1 MRTKLAT
8 VLVIPSLAFMVVAGV
23 QTSALVGQATGLDE
37 FADQVALGRQITTL
51 VHDLQS
57 ERDRTAG
64 NLAALQAKKTTAGQA
79 TTDIRQYYVAV
90 DRSADDFREAAEPL
104 AGGDAAW
111 RVAFNRAT
119 DAIDDLP
126 TLRSAVAGGAVS
138 ADTVIGNYTRT
149 VEALLT
155 LLAQPSPGVERPELT
170 EMVLRY
176 VEIARI
182 KEISSRVRAR
192 LFAAASAGAY
202 GPTDQVELADLRAQ
216 QLTALADFRIAA
228 TNEQILRYQRAA
240 GDPKFGAAV
249 AMEQTTIA
257 TGSGDAK
264 VLEPFRWW
272 SLSQDRHDLLREV
285 ESDVLGD
292 AVDEAGARSGDQL
305 RRTLLVAGSVLAV
318 LLIALVI
325 SVFIGRSV
333 ARSLRELRRH
343 ALHVAQEELPDA
355 IDRLRAAGHGMP
367 RIEVPPST
375 VRSMDEVGE
384 VAEAFVAVH
393 RSAVDLAVEQAVMRR
408 NVNAMFVN
416 LARRSQV
423 LVERQ
428 LELLDDLE
436 REEGDPDQLA
446 NLFKLD
452 HLAARMRRNDESL
465 LVLAG
470 TESSRRWN
478 EPVSLSAVALAA
490 AAEIEQYPR
499 VRQESVDNLY
509 VVGHAVADVVHL
521 LAELLENATNFSA
534 PFTQVK
540 MTTRSSSGRTA
551 TVEIVDE
558 GLGMS
563 DAALDEA
570 NALLAEP
577 PAADVAASERMG
589 LFVVSHLAA
598 RHAIRVRL
606 VAAERGVIATV
617 WLPPSLLAPA
627 PPARALPEPA
637 ARPML
642 AEQARPVLA
651 AVAAVPDSVSR
662 ELRLAA
668 APAGVTGAPSRVL
681 PPALPALP
689 AAEAGAATRTRR
701 GPTRAENVL
710 KSAGAT
716 ASETGSTWWSRQGGG
731 RAGAITGGPAATPPA
746 TGGPGGPT
754 PPSVPITGGIMANGL
769 PLRVPMA
776 QLPPVG
782 DEPRPAAP
790 VPTSRVEPDPEA
802 VGNMLSRY
810 YSGVRRAE
818 AEDDGDVRGTINQEA
833 KQT

>member
-1 MRTKLAT
+1 MKRA
-8 VLVIPSLAFMVVAGV
+8 
-23 QTSALVGQATGLDE
+23 
-37 FADQVALGRQITTL
+37 
-51 VHDLQS
+51 
-57 ERDRTAG
+57 RD
-64 NLAALQAKKTTAGQA
+64 
-79 TTDIRQYYVAV
+79 AV
-90 DRSADDFREAAEPL
+90 D
-104 AGGDAAW
+104 
-111 RVAFNRAT
+111 
-119 DAIDDLP
+119 DLS
-126 TLRSAVAGGAVS
+126 TLRGAAASGAVG
-138 ADTVIGNYTRT
+138 ADTVIGNYSRT
-149 VEALLT
+149 IDTLLT
-155 LLAQPSPGVERPELT
+155 LLAQPTPGVERPELT

-176 VEIARI
+176 VELARI
-182 KEISSRVRAR
+182 KEIGSRLRAR
-192 LFAAASAGAY
+192 LFAAGSAGAY
-202 GPTDQVELADLRAQ
+202 GPTDQVELTDLRAQ
-216 QLTALADFRIAA
+216 QLTALADFRVAA
-228 TNEQILRYQRAA
+228 TTEQVLRYEQAA
-240 GDPKFGAAV
+240 ADPKFGAAV

-272 SLSQDRHDLLREV
+272 SLSQDRHDLLRQV
-285 ESDVLGD
+285 ESGVLAD
-292 AVDEAGARSGDQL
+292 AVKVAGDRSADQL

-325 SVFIGRSV
+325 SVLIGRSV
-333 ARSLRELRRH
+333 ASSLRELRRH
-343 ALHVAQEELPDA
+343 ALHVAQDELPDA
-355 IDRLRAAGHGMP
+355 IERLRGVGHGVP
-367 RIEVPPST
+367 KIEVPPSA

-393 RSAVDLAVEQAVMRR
+393 RSAVELAVEQAVMRR

-428 LELLDDLE
+428 LELLDELE

-478 EPVSLSAVALAA
+478 EPVALSTVAMAA

-499 VRQESVDNLY
+499 VRHEAVDNLY
-509 VVGHAVADVVHL
+509 VIGHAVADVVHL

-534 PFTQVK
+534 PFTQVR
-540 MTTRSSSGRTA
+540 MTTRSASGRTA
-551 TVEIVDE
+551 SVEIVDE

-563 DAALDEA
+563 ETAVEEA

-598 RHAIRVRL
+598 RHSIRVRL
-606 VAAERGVIATV
+606 VAAERGIVATV

-637 ARPML
+637 ARP
-642 AEQARPVLA
+642 ALA
-651 AVAAVPDSVSR
+651 AVAAVPDSVAR

-668 APAGVTGAPSRVL
+668 APASPAPVRVHA
-681 PPALPALP
+681 PALPALP
-689 AAEAGAATRTRR
+689 AAELRAVTRVRHA
-701 GPTRAENVL
+701 PTRAEDVL
-710 KSAGAT
+710 KSVGAT
-716 ASETGSTWWSRQGGG
+716 ATETGSTWWSRQGGG
-731 RAGAITGGPAATPPA
+731 RSGGLNGAPATPPA
-746 TGGPGGPT
+746 TTGPGGPT
-754 PPSVPITGGIMANGL
+754 PPSVPVIGGTMANGL

-782 DEPRPAAP
+782 DEPRPAS

-802 VGNMLSRY
+802 VGNMLSQY

-818 AEDDGDVRGTINQEA
+818 AEDSDDVMRTIEQEA
-833 KQT
+833 KQP

>member
-1 MRTKLAT
+1 MRTKLGT

-23 QTSALVGQATGLDE
+23 QTSALVGQATVLDE
-37 FADQVALGRQITTL
+37 FADQVALGQQITTL

-64 NLAALQAKKTTAGQA
+64 NLSALQAGKTTASQA
-79 TTDIRQYYVAV
+79 TADIRQYYVAV
-90 DRSADDFREAAEPL
+90 DRSAADFRDAADPL

-111 RVAFNRAT
+111 RVAFNRAR
-119 DAIDDLP
+119 DAVDDLP
-126 TLRSAVAGGAVS
+126 TLRGAAASGAVS
-138 ADTVIGNYTRT
+138 ADTVISNYTRT
-149 VEALLT
+149 IDGLLA

-176 VEIARI
+176 VEVARI
-182 KEISSRVRAR
+182 KEVGSRLRAR
-192 LFAAASAGAY
+192 LFAAASAGGY
-202 GPTDQVELADLRAQ
+202 GPTDQVELTDLRAQ

-228 TNEQILRYQRAA
+228 TNEQIVRYEQAA
-240 GDPKFGAAV
+240 ADPKFGAAV

-272 SLSQDRHDLLREV
+272 SLSQDRHDLLRQV

-292 AVDEAGARSGDQL
+292 AVDEAGARSTDQL
-305 RRTLLVAGSVLAV
+305 QRTLLVAGSVLAV

-325 SVFIGRSV
+325 SVLIGRSV

-343 ALHVAQEELPDA
+343 ALHVAQDELPDA
-355 IDRLRAAGHGMP
+355 IERLRGAGHGVP

-393 RSAVDLAVEQAVMRR
+393 RSAVDLAVEQAIMRR

-428 LELLDDLE
+428 LELLDELE
-436 REEGDPDQLA
+436 RDEGDPDQLG

-478 EPVSLSAVALAA
+478 EPISLSAVAMAA

-499 VRQESVDNLY
+499 VRHEAVDNLY

-540 MTTRSSSGRTA
+540 LTTRSSSGRTA

-598 RHAIRVRL
+598 RHSIRVRL
-606 VAAERGVIATV
+606 VAAERGIIATI
-617 WLPPSLLAPA
+617 WLPPTMLAPA
-627 PPARALPEPA
+627 PPARPLPEPA

-642 AEQARPVLA
+642 AS
-651 AVAAVPDSVSR
+651 VAAVPDSVTR

-668 APAGVTGAPSRVL
+668 VPASLTGAPARASAAPVTTR
-681 PPALPALP
+681 PALP
-689 AAEAGAATRTRR
+689 AAEAGAVTRARR
-701 GPTRAENVL
+701 APTRAEDVL

-716 ASETGSTWWSRQGGG
+716 ATATGSTWWSRQGGG
-731 RAGAITGGPAATPPA
+731 RAGGLAGGPAATPPA
-746 TGGPGGPT
+746 ASGPGGPT
-754 PPSVPITGGIMANGL
+754 PPSVPITGGTMANGL
-769 PLRVPMA
+769 PMRVPMA
-776 QLPPVG
+776 QLPDVG
-782 DEPRPAAP
+782 DAPRPAVP
-790 VPTSRVEPDPEA
+790 VPAARVEPDPEA
-802 VGNMLSRY
+802 VGSMLSRY

-818 AEDDGDVRGTINQEA
+818 AEDSGDLRQTIDQEA

>member
-8 VLVIPSLAFMVVAGV
+8 VLIIPSLAFMVVAGV
-23 QTSALVGQATGLDE
+23 QTGALVGQATVLDE
-37 FADQVALGRQITTL
+37 FADQVTLGEQITTL

-64 NLAALQAKKTTAGQA
+64 NLAALQARKTTTSQAGA
-79 TTDIRQYYVAV
+79 DIRQFYVAV
-90 DRSADDFREAAEPL
+90 DRSAADFREAADPL

-111 RVAFNRAT
+111 RVAFNRARG
-119 DAIDDLP
+119 AVDDLP
-126 TLRSAVAGGAVS
+126 TLRGAAATGAVS
-138 ADTVIGNYTRT
+138 IDTVIGNYTRT
-149 VEALLT
+149 IDALLT
-155 LLAQPSPGVERPELT
+155 LLAQPTPGVERPELT

-182 KEISSRVRAR
+182 KEIGSRVRAR
-192 LFAAASAGAY
+192 LLAAASAGQY
-202 GPTDQVELADLRAQ
+202 GPTDQVELTDLRAQ
-216 QLTALADFRIAA
+216 QLTALADFRVAA
-228 TNEQILRYQRAA
+228 TNEQILRYERAA
-240 GDPKFGAAV
+240 ADPKFGAAV

-264 VLEPFRWW
+264 VLDPFRWW
-272 SLSQDRHDLLREV
+272 SLSQDKHDLLRQV

-292 AVDEAGARSGDQL
+292 AIDEAGARSGDQL
-305 RRTLLVAGSVLAV
+305 QRTLLVAGSVLAV

-325 SVFIGRSV
+325 SVLIGRSV

-355 IDRLRAAGHGMP
+355 IERLRGAGHGMP

-428 LELLDDLE
+428 LELLDELE
-436 REEGDPDQLA
+436 RDEGDPDQLA

-478 EPVSLSAVALAA
+478 EPVSLSTVAMAA

-499 VRQESVDNLY
+499 VRHEALDNLY
-509 VVGHAVADVVHL
+509 VMGHAVADVVHL

-551 TVEIVDE
+551 TVEIIDE

-563 DAALDEA
+563 DAALEEA
-570 NALLAEP
+570 NVLLAEP

-598 RHAIRVRL
+598 RHSIRVRL
-606 VAAERGVIATV
+606 VAAERGIIATA

-637 ARPML
+637 ARP
-642 AEQARPVLA
+642 VLT
-651 AVAAVPDSVSR
+651 AVAAAVPDSVTR

-668 APAGVTGAPSRVL
+668 VPAALAGATMRAPATTRPAL
-681 PPALPALP
+681 PPADVP
-689 AAEAGAATRTRR
+689 AAARARR
-701 GPTRAENVL
+701 GPTRAEDVL
-710 KSAGAT
+710 RSVGAT
-716 ASETGSTWWSRQGGG
+716 ATETGSTWWSRQGGG
-731 RAGAITGGPAATPPA
+731 RTGGVNGGPATVPPA
-746 TGGPGGPT
+746 TTGPSGPT
-754 PPSVPITGGIMANGL
+754 PPSVPITGGTMANGL
-769 PLRVPMA
+769 PMRVPMA
-776 QLPPVG
+776 QLPDVG
-782 DEPRPAAP
+782 DAPRAAAH
-790 VPTSRVEPDPEA
+790 VPTARVEPDPEA
-802 VGNMLSRY
+802 VGSMLSKY

-818 AEDDGDVRGTINQEA
+818 AEDSGDVRRTINQEA

>member
-8 VLVIPSLAFMVVAGV
+8 VLVIPSVAFMVVAGV
-23 QTSALVGQATGLDE
+23 QTSALIGQATVLDE
-37 FADQVALGRQITTL
+37 FADEVALGQQITTL

-64 NLAALQAKKTTAGQA
+64 NLAALQASRTTGNQA
-79 TTDIRQYYVAV
+79 TADIRQYYVAV
-90 DRSADDFREAAEPL
+90 DRSVADFREAAEPL

-111 RVAFNRAT
+111 RVAFNRAR
-119 DAIDDLP
+119 DAVDDLP
-126 TLRSAVAGGAVS
+126 TLRAAAASGAVG
-138 ADTVIGNYTRT
+138 ADTVLGNYSRT
-149 VEALLT
+149 IDALLT

-176 VEIARI
+176 VELARI
-182 KEISSRVRAR
+182 KEIGSRLRAR
-192 LFAAASAGAY
+192 LYAAASAGQY
-202 GPTDQVELADLRAQ
+202 GPTDLVELTDLRAQ
-216 QLTALADFRIAA
+216 QLTALADFRVAA
-228 TNEQILRYQRAA
+228 TNAQVLRYEQAA
-240 GDPKFGAAV
+240 ADPKFGAAV

-257 TGSGDAK
+257 TGSGEAK

-272 SLSQDRHDLLREV
+272 SISQDRHDLLRQV
-285 ESDVLGD
+285 ESEVLRD
-292 AVDEAGARSGDQL
+292 AVDEAGARSTSQL
-305 RRTLLVAGSVLAV
+305 QRTLLVAGSVLAV

-325 SVFIGRSV
+325 SVLIGRSV

-343 ALHVAQEELPDA
+343 ALQVAQDELPDA
-355 IDRLRAAGHGMP
+355 IERLRGVGHGVP
-367 RIEVPPST
+367 KIEVPPST

-393 RSAVDLAVEQAVMRR
+393 RSAVELAVEQAVMRR

-428 LELLDDLE
+428 LELLDELE
-436 REEGDPDQLA
+436 REESDPDQLA

-478 EPVSLSAVALAA
+478 EPVALSAVAMAA

-499 VRQESVDNLY
+499 VRSEAVDNLY
-509 VVGHAVADVVHL
+509 LVGHAVADVVHL

-540 MTTRSSSGRTA
+540 MTTRSSSGRTG
-551 TVEIVDE
+551 TIEIVDE

-563 DAALDEA
+563 EAALEDA

-598 RHAIRVRL
+598 RHSIRVRL
-606 VAAERGVIATV
+606 LATERGIIATV
-617 WLPPSLLAPA
+617 WLPPGLLAPA
-627 PPARALPEPA
+627 PPARVVPEPA
-637 ARPML
+637 ARP
-642 AEQARPVLA
+642 VLA
-651 AVAAVPDSVSR
+651 AIAAVPDSVSR
-662 ELRLAA
+662 ELRLTA
-668 APAGVTGAPSRVL
+668 APAVAPARV
-681 PPALPALP
+681 PAVAMPALP
-689 AAEAGAATRTRR
+689 AAGAGVATRVRR
-701 GPTRAENVL
+701 GPTRAEDVL

-716 ASETGSTWWSRQGGG
+716 STETGSTWWSRQGTG
-731 RAGAITGGPAATPPA
+731 RAGGLAGGSVATPPA
-746 TGGPGGPT
+746 TGPGGTGPGGPT
-754 PPSVPITGGIMANGL
+754 PPSVPITGGTMANGL

-782 DEPRPAAP
+782 DEPPRPAAAI
-790 VPTSRVEPDPEA
+790 PTSRIEPDPEA
-802 VGNMLSRY
+802 VGSMLSRY
-810 YSGVRRAE
+810 YTGVRRAE
-818 AEDDGDVRGTINQEA
+818 AEDSGDLRQTINQEA
-833 KQT
+833 RP

>member
-1 MRTKLAT
+1 MRTKLGT

-23 QTSALVGQATGLDE
+23 QTGALVGQANVLDE
-37 FADQVALGRQITTL
+37 FADQVALGEQITTL

-64 NLAALQAKKTTAGQA
+64 NLAALQAKKTSAAQA
-79 TTDIRQYYVAV
+79 TSDIRQYQTAV
-90 DRSADDFREAAEPL
+90 DRSAADFREAADPL
-104 AGGDAAW
+104 SGGDAAW
-111 RVAFNRAT
+111 RVAFNRAR
-119 DAIDDLP
+119 DAVDDLP
-126 TLRSAVAGGAVS
+126 TLRGAAATGAVS
-138 ADTVIGNYTRT
+138 ADTVVGNYTRT
-149 VEALLT
+149 IDALLT

-176 VEIARI
+176 VEVARI
-182 KEISSRVRAR
+182 KEIGSRLRAR
-192 LFAAASAGAY
+192 LFAAASAGKY
-202 GPTDQVELADLRAQ
+202 GPTDQVELTDLRAQ
-216 QLTALADFRIAA
+216 QLTALADFRVAA
-228 TNEQILRYQRAA
+228 TNGQILRYEEAA
-240 GDPKFGAAV
+240 ADPKFGAAV

-272 SLSQDRHDLLREV
+272 SLSQDRHDLLRQV
-285 ESDVLGD
+285 ESGVLRD
-292 AVDEAGARSGDQL
+292 AVDEAGARSNDQL

-325 SVFIGRSV
+325 SVLIGRSV
-333 ARSLRELRRH
+333 ARSLRDLRRH
-343 ALHVAQEELPDA
+343 AMHVAQDELPDA
-355 IDRLRAAGHGMP
+355 IERLRAAGHGTP

-393 RSAVDLAVEQAVMRR
+393 RSAVDLAVEQAIMRR

-428 LELLDDLE
+428 LELLDELE
-436 REEGDPDQLA
+436 RDESDPDQLG

-478 EPVSLSAVALAA
+478 EPVSLSAVAMAA

-499 VRQESVDNLY
+499 VRHESVDSLY

-598 RHAIRVRL
+598 RHSIRVRL
-606 VAAERGVIATV
+606 VAAERGIIATV
-617 WLPPSLLAPA
+617 WLPPALLAPA
-627 PPARALPEPA
+627 PPARALPEPV
-637 ARPML
+637 
-642 AEQARPVLA
+642 ARPVLA
-651 AVAAVPDSVSR
+651 AVAAAVPDSVSR

-668 APAGVTGAPSRVL
+668 APAAVTVTAPRA
-681 PPALPALP
+681 PAAPVTPRPALP
-689 AAEAGAATRTRR
+689 AAEVGAATRARR
-701 GPTRAENVL
+701 APTRAEDVL
-710 KSAGAT
+710 KSVGAT
-716 ASETGSTWWSRQGGG
+716 ATETGSTWWSRQGGG
-731 RAGAITGGPAATPPA
+731 RANGGSATVAPA
-746 TGGPGGPT
+746 TTGPGGPT
-754 PPSVPITGGIMANGL
+754 PPSVPIIGGTMANGL

-776 QLPPVG
+776 QLPDVG
-782 DEPRPAAP
+782 DAPRPAAP
-790 VPTSRVEPDPEA
+790 VPSSRVEPDPEA
-802 VGNMLSRY
+802 VGNMLSSY

-818 AEDDGDVRGTINQEA
+818 AEDSGDIRETINQEA

>member
-8 VLVIPSLAFMVVAGV
+8 VLVVPSLAFMVVAGV
-23 QTSALVGQATGLDE
+23 QTGALIGQATVLDE
-37 FADQVALGRQITTL
+37 FADQVGLGQQVTTL

-64 NLAALQAKKTTAGQA
+64 NLAALQAKKRTASEA
-79 TTDIRQYYVAV
+79 TADIRQYYVAV
-90 DRSADDFREAAEPL
+90 DRSVADFREASDPL
-104 AGGDAAW
+104 GGGDASW
-111 RVAFNRAT
+111 QVAYNRAR
-119 DAIDDLP
+119 DAVDDLP
-126 TLRSAVAGGAVS
+126 TLRAAAASGAVS
-138 ADTVIGNYTRT
+138 TDTVIANYTRT
-149 VEALLT
+149 IESLLT

-176 VEIARI
+176 VEVARI
-182 KEISSRVRAR
+182 KEIGSRVRAR
-192 LFAAASAGAY
+192 LFAAANAGQY
-202 GPTDQVELADLRAQ
+202 GPTDLVELTDLRAQ
-216 QLTALADFRIAA
+216 QLTALADFRVAA
-228 TNEQILRYQRAA
+228 TNAQILRYEQAA
-240 GDPKFGAAV
+240 KDPKFGAAV

-272 SLSQDRHDLLREV
+272 SLSQDRHDLLRQV
-285 ESDVLGD
+285 EAGVLGD
-292 AVDEAGARSGDQL
+292 AVNEASTRSGDQL

-318 LLIALVI
+318 LLAALII
-325 SVFIGRSV
+325 SIMIGRSV
-333 ARSLRELRRH
+333 ARSLHELRRH
-343 ALHVAQEELPDA
+343 ALHVAQDELPDA
-355 IDRLRAAGHGMP
+355 IERLRGAGHGVP
-367 RIEVPPST
+367 TIEVPPST

-384 VAEAFVAVH
+384 VADAFVAVH

-436 REEGDPDQLA
+436 RDEGDPDQLA

-478 EPVSLSAVALAA
+478 EPVSLSAVAMAA

-499 VRQESVDNLY
+499 VRHEALDNLY
-509 VVGHAVADVVHL
+509 LVGHAVADVVHL

-551 TVEIVDE
+551 GIEIIDE

-563 DAALDEA
+563 DVALEEA
-570 NALLAEP
+570 NTLLAEP

-598 RHAIRVRL
+598 RHSIRVRL
-606 VAAERGVIATV
+606 VAADRGLIASV

-627 PPARALPEPA
+627 PASRALPEPA

-642 AEQARPVLA
+642 A
-651 AVAAVPDSVSR
+651 AVAAVPDSVTR

-668 APAGVTGAPSRVL
+668 APASLAGGPPVRV
-681 PPALPALP
+681 PTSPVVVLPALP
-689 AAEAGAATRTRR
+689 AAEAGTVSRVRR
-701 GPTRAENVL
+701 GPIRSEDVL

-716 ASETGSTWWSRQGGG
+716 ATETGSTWWSRQGGG
-731 RAGAITGGPAATPPA
+731 RLAGDPAPLPPVIGGL
-746 TGGPGGPT
+746 GGPT
-754 PPSVPITGGIMANGL
+754 PPSVPITGGMMANGL

-782 DEPRPAAP
+782 DEPRPVGQA
-790 VPTSRVEPDPEA
+790 PTSRAEPDPEA
-802 VGNMLSRY
+802 VGNMLSQY

-818 AEDDGDVRGTINQEA
+818 AEDSGDVRQLINQEA
-833 KQT
+833 KQP

>member
-23 QTSALVGQATGLDE
+23 QTGALIGQATVLDE
-37 FADQVALGRQITTL
+37 FADQVALGQQITTL

-79 TTDIRQYYVAV
+79 TADIRQYYVAV
-90 DRSADDFREAAEPL
+90 DRSVADFRDTAEPL

-111 RVAFNRAT
+111 RVAYNRAR
-119 DAIDDLP
+119 DAVDDLP
-126 TLRSAVAGGAVS
+126 TLRGAAASGAVS
-138 ADTVIGNYTRT
+138 TDTVIGNYTRT
-149 VEALLT
+149 IDSLLT

-182 KEISSRVRAR
+182 KEVGSRLRAR

-202 GPTDQVELADLRAQ
+202 GPTDLVELTDLRAQ
-216 QLTALADFRIAA
+216 QLTALADFRVAA
-228 TNEQILRYQRAA
+228 TNAQILRYERAA
-240 GDPKFGAAV
+240 ADPKFGAAV

-257 TGSGDAK
+257 TGSGEAK

-272 SLSQDRHDLLREV
+272 SLSQDRHDLLRQV
-285 ESDVLGD
+285 ESDVLAD
-292 AVDEAGARSGDQL
+292 AVNEAGARSTDQL
-305 RRTLLVAGSVLAV
+305 QRTLLVAGSVLAV
-318 LLIALVI
+318 LLIALII
-325 SVFIGRSV
+325 SVLIGRSV
-333 ARSLRELRRH
+333 ARSLRDLRRH
-343 ALHVAQEELPDA
+343 ALHVAQDELPDA
-355 IDRLRAAGHGMP
+355 IERLRAVGHGMP
-367 RIEVPPST
+367 RIEVPPMV

-428 LELLDDLE
+428 LELLDELE
-436 REEGDPDQLA
+436 RDEGDPDQLA

-478 EPVSLSAVALAA
+478 EPVALSAVALAA

-499 VRQESVDNLY
+499 VRHESVDNLY
-509 VVGHAVADVVHL
+509 VIGHAVADVVHL

-540 MTTRSSSGRTA
+540 MATRSSSGRTA
-551 TVEIVDE
+551 TIEIIDE

-563 DAALDEA
+563 EAAMDEA
-570 NALLAEP
+570 NTLLAEP

-598 RHAIRVRL
+598 RHSIRVRL

-637 ARPML
+637 ARP
-642 AEQARPVLA
+642 VLA
-651 AVAAVPDSVSR
+651 SVAAAVPDSVSR

-668 APAGVTGAPSRVL
+668 TPASLAGASVWQPTQ
-681 PPALPALP
+681 ALPALP
-689 AAEAGAATRTRR
+689 AAEVGAVSRVRR
-701 GPTRAENVL
+701 APTRAEDVL
-710 KSAGAT
+710 KSVGAT
-716 ASETGSTWWSRQGGG
+716 ATETGSTWWSRQGGG
-731 RAGAITGGPAATPPA
+731 RPGGVNGGPASVPPA
-746 TGGPGGPT
+746 ATGPGGPT
-754 PPSVPITGGIMANGL
+754 PPTVPVTGGTMANGL

-776 QLPPVG
+776 QLPDVG
-782 DEPRPAAP
+782 EAPRPAAHI
-790 VPTSRVEPDPEA
+790 PTARVEPDPEA
-802 VGNMLSRY
+802 VGSMLSRY

-818 AEDDGDVRGTINQEA
+818 AEDSGDDRRTINQEA

>member
-23 QTSALVGQATGLDE
+23 QTSALIGQATVLDE
-37 FADQVALGRQITTL
+37 FADQVALGQEVTTL

-64 NLAALQAKKTTAGQA
+64 NLAALQARKMTANQA
-79 TTDIRQYYVAV
+79 TADIRQYYVAV
-90 DRSADDFREAAEPL
+90 DRSAAEFREAADPL
-104 AGGDAAW
+104 ASGDAAW
-111 RVAFNRAT
+111 QVALNRAR
-119 DAIDDLP
+119 DAVDDLP
-126 TLRSAVAGGAVS
+126 TLRGAVAGGAVS

-149 VEALLT
+149 IDALLT

-176 VEIARI
+176 VELARI
-182 KEISSRVRAR
+182 KEIGSRLRAR
-192 LFAAASAGAY
+192 LYAAASAGDY
-202 GPTDQVELADLRAQ
+202 GPTDQVELTDLRAQ
-216 QLTALADFRIAA
+216 QLTALADFRVAA
-228 TNEQILRYQRAA
+228 TNDQILRYERAA
-240 GDPKFGAAV
+240 ADPKFGAAV

-257 TGSGDAK
+257 TGSGEAK

-272 SLSQDRHDLLREV
+272 SLSQDRHDLLRQV
-285 ESDVLGD
+285 ETDVLGD

-305 RRTLLVAGSVLAV
+305 RQTLLVAGSVLAV

-325 SVFIGRSV
+325 SVMIGRSV

-343 ALHVAQEELPDA
+343 ALHVAQDELPDA
-355 IDRLRAAGHGMP
+355 IERLRGVGHGVP
-367 RIEVPPST
+367 TIEVPPST

-428 LELLDDLE
+428 LELLDELE

-478 EPVSLSAVALAA
+478 EPVALSAVAMAA

-499 VRQESVDNLY
+499 VRHEAVDNLY

-540 MTTRSSSGRTA
+540 MTTRAASGRTGA
-551 TVEIVDE
+551 VEIVDE

-563 DAALDEA
+563 EAALEEA

-606 VAAERGVIATV
+606 VAAERGIIASI

-627 PPARALPEPA
+627 PPARALPEP
-637 ARPML
+637 P
-642 AEQARPVLA
+642 ARPVLA
-651 AVAAVPDSVSR
+651 AVAAVPDSVTR

-668 APAGVTGAPSRVL
+668 APAPRPGVPQRAP
-681 PPALPALP
+681 APALP
-689 AAEAGAATRTRR
+689 AAEAGAAARARR
-701 GPTRAENVL
+701 GLTRAEDVL

-716 ASETGSTWWSRQGGG
+716 ATETGSTWWSRQGGG
-731 RAGAITGGPAATPPA
+731 RAGGLNGGPAAMPPA
-746 TGGPGGPT
+746 ATGPGGPT
-754 PPSVPITGGIMANGL
+754 PPSVPITGGTMANGL

-776 QLPPVG
+776 QLPPV
-782 DEPRPAAP
+782 DEQPRPAAP

-802 VGNMLSRY
+802 VGSMLSKY

-818 AEDDGDVRGTINQEA
+818 AEDSDDLRRTINQEA
-833 KQT
+833 NST